1 MRCLAILYLVLLL
14 FLGPG
19 CASRTPETPG
29 GSGADHQFV
38 VEARLQAYDR
48 QEERFRVLFDELWE
62 RWGEDPQLIEAVVL
76 VSVAEE
82 FYLMAEYE
90 TAMEILQ
97 QAILLLEEKQRIEET
112 PL

>member
-1 MRCLAILYLVLLL
+1 MRCLAILYLVLIL

-19 CASRTPETPG
+19 CVSRTPELPG
-29 GSGADHQFV
+29 GSGVGHQFV

-62 RWGEDPQLIEAVVL
+62 RWGEDPQLIEAEEL

-97 QAILLLEEKQRIEET
+97 QAILLLEEKQRVEET